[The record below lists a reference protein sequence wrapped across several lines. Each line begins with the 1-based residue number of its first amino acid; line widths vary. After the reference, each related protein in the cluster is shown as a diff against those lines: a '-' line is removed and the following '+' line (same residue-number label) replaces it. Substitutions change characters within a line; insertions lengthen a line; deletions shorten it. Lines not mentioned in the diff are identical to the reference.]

1 MRPCMTSLAEDD
13 DVAGNHQ
20 VRSDVAD
27 GVNLKGMQGIFLS
40 IKFTSSP
47 DSMLQRMPVLLSEGL
62 DESLNTGKD
71 LSGTT
76 HDLRLAGEI

>member
-1 MRPCMTSLAEDD
+1 
-13 DVAGNHQ
+13 
-20 VRSDVAD
+20 
-27 GVNLKGMQGIFLS
+27 VNLKAMQGIFLS

-62 DESLNTGKD
+62 DESQNTGKD

-76 HDLRLAGEI
+76 HDLRLAEEI